1 MSAIVKI
8 SQNTAIMME
17 RARRFGITDD
27 VLLNVV
33 QSGDLSPLKVAEE
46 EYYSYDD
53 FLSYAEEN
61 GEPLEQAIRDG
72 YKITF
77 NTNNGLK
84 IWLRERFGVEADRD
98 FKASEGRVD
107 ALRLSDANV
116 EALKSALA
124 ANWVVIEHER
134 HGEDQVISVVIR
146 ALAAQ

>member
-1 MSAIVKI
+1 MSNIVRI
-8 SQNTAIMME
+8 SQNTAIMVE
-17 RARRFGITDD
+17 RAHRFGITDD

-33 QSGDLSPLKVAEE
+33 QTGDLSPLKVAEE

-61 GEPLEQAIRDG
+61 GEPLEQAIREG

-84 IWLRERFGVEADRD
+84 IWLFERFGVEAGRD
-98 FKASEGRVD
+98 FTASEGRVD
-107 ALRLSDANV
+107 QLRLSSVNV
-116 EALKSALA
+116 DSLKSALA

-134 HGEDQVISVVIR
+134 QGEDQVISVVIR